1 MVTTTACRWLRW
13 RRPADAALPFVRM
26 FRVSVTS
33 WAWFRAAAS
42 ILKVAASVSFFVR
55 QERTTPAAVGAVL
68 RHDANVLLQLFR
80 LADTPSSMAF
90 PKKKEKSR
98 LLYRDGPTV
107 Q

>member
-1 MVTTTACRWLRW
+1 MVTTTACRWLR
-13 RRPADAALPFVRM
+13 RRPADAALPFARR

-42 ILKVAASVSFFVR
+42 ILKVAARVSFFVR

-68 RHDANVLLQLFR
+68 RQDVNVLLQLFR

-90 PKKKEKSR
+90 PIKRKE
-98 LLYRDGPTV
+98 
-107 Q
+107 